1 MQENPNH
8 IREGDVM
15 KTIVA
20 LLVAVCFVVAPM
32 PTLAGKGGQGGKG
45 DGPLPNQK
53 AYQNADDNAKFK
65 REGEVAGS
73 EDAPKLK
80 KRKRVEETKGEDM
93 GKGNKNRHKNRE
105 GQEEAPSD

>member
-1 MQENPNH
+1 
-8 IREGDVM
+8 M

-20 LLVAVCFVVAPM
+20 LLVAVCFVLVPVAA
-32 PTLAGKGGQGGKG
+32 LAGKGGQGGQG
-45 DGPLPNQK
+45 GSPLPNQK

-65 REGEVAGS
+65 REGEAAGS

-105 GQEEAPSD
+105 GQEEAASD